1 MAVFSSWRDEI
12 SLSEVVT
19 DNLNSKKDKKITGDG
34 VNNKKLIKVFPNS
47 SEEVKEQVASGPSD
61 READAKTQQL
71 KQRERRINLAKR
83 QILQKKMQAVRSGAG
98 SDITASHQL
107 EGEMVEGAIADRLR
121 ANISDKKKK
130 WDKQAQEHKKWVKD
144 AEDAVKAAKDREA
157 AFNSMDEEFDDE
169 AKVDAGKSPEQKEK
183 DRNVRKFGIS
193 HNVAGQGN

>member
-83 QILQKKMQAVRSGAG
+83 QILQKKMQAVRAGANA
-98 SDITASHQL
+98 DITASY
-107 EGEMVEGAIADRLR
+107 EPENEMV
-121 ANISDKKKK
+121 
-130 WDKQAQEHKKWVKD
+130 
-144 AEDAVKAAKDREA
+144 
-157 AFNSMDEEFDDE
+157 DE
-169 AKVDAGKSPEQKEK
+169 AKVDAGKSPEEKEK
-183 DRNVRKFGIS
+183 DRNVRKFGVS
-193 HNVAGQGN
+193 HSVVAHGKLRRALHRSDRGDKRLKVIRHSG